1 MFRESVIQYPTFAAR
16 LGQKSDQKG
25 AFPCCSSAEVE
36 KTFPTPPPAVKPQ
49 MRSAM
54 PPTIRS
60 GAAKDSNHL
69 TPSIPVRMITSCIN
83 QKTKKAMKV
92 CPETFAQPPHAAVTR
107 ASRAA
112 PPSQVWMPNQPQ
124 ATRARA
130 MAAKFAPLKI
140 GRAHV

>member
-16 LGQKSDQKG
+16 LGQKSDQNG
-25 AFPCCSSAEVE
+25 AFPCCNSAEVE

-69 TPSIPVRMITSCIN
+69 TPSTPNMMITTCIA
-83 QKTKKAMKV
+83 QQTKKVMNW
-92 CPETFAQPPHAAVTR
+92 CPATFAQQDRKSV
-107 ASRAA
+107 
-112 PPSQVWMPNQPQ
+112 V
-124 ATRARA
+124 
-130 MAAKFAPLKI
+130 
-140 GRAHV
+140 